1 MFGNIILTRLEDDVT
16 FSSHILTV
24 VSPSVL
30 PKHQPGVGRCP
41 MYPLLLLVTDRK
53 PSGHLDVI
61 WSPRVTRLGHIDD
74 SFYNV
79 GKSPV
84 RISHTIVNFKSPGKC
99 KENASSNVGAFKPQK
114 IGCNLTCLDSHNKD
128 LSKILCK

>member
-1 MFGNIILTRLEDDVT
+1 MLVQNSIGSCLQVKSSAQTGTQAAATAIPPWWVLGLPSGGRHNIILTRLEDDVT

-74 SFYNV
+74 SFYKV
-79 GKSPV
+79 GKSV
-84 RISHTIVNFKSPGKC
+84 SHT
-99 KENASSNVGAFKPQK
+99 
-114 IGCNLTCLDSHNKD
+114 LL
-128 LSKILCK
+128 